1 MLMAM
6 LILLV
11 LLLVGGGGGGAAAGA
26 SNNTSSNSRE
36 KTRLVFILGGQSN
49 MGGRGGATRGGV
61 WDGVVPPQCSP
72 SPRILRLNP
81 ALRWEEARE
90 PLHAGIDLN
99 NVIGVGP
106 GMSFAHALLHG
117 SRSSSSSSL
126 ITIGLVPCA
135 QGATP
140 ITDWARGTHLY
151 NRMIQRTRA
160 ALNNNGQAVGGKTKT
175 KLAALLWYQGEADT
189 IRRQDAL
196 AYTSRMEAFVRDLR
210 QDLNMPK
217 LLVIQVGLATGQGKF
232 IDLVRQAQRAV
243 NLPNVEYVDAK
254 GLPVANDYTHLTTP
268 AQVLLGKMLAK
279 AYLATL

>member
-1 MLMAM
+1 
-6 LILLV
+6 
-11 LLLVGGGGGGAAAGA
+11 
-26 SNNTSSNSRE
+26 
-36 KTRLVFILGGQSN
+36 
-49 MGGRGGATRGGV
+49 
-61 WDGVVPPQCSP
+61 
-72 SPRILRLNP
+72 
-81 ALRWEEARE
+81 
-90 PLHAGIDLN
+90 
-99 NVIGVGP
+99 
-106 GMSFAHALLHG
+106 
-117 SRSSSSSSL
+117 
-126 ITIGLVPCA
+126 
-135 QGATP
+135 
-140 ITDWARGTHLY
+140 
-151 NRMIQRTRA
+151 MIQRTRA